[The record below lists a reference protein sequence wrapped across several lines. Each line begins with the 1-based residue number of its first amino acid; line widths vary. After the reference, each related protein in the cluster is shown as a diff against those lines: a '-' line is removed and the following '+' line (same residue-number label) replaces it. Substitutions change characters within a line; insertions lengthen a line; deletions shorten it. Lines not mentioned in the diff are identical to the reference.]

1 MKLENEF
8 EVPVGVEQAWPV
20 LLDVERITPCLP
32 GAKLDEN
39 RGDGEFAGQMKV
51 KLGPI
56 TSTYSG
62 TIKIEEA
69 DESQHRAVMRAQA
82 RDSRGQGSASATITS
97 TMEAVG
103 DATKVRVVTDMRV
116 TGPAARMGRG
126 VMQDVSA
133 KLLTQFAECLAREI
147 SRPAGAP
154 EAAADD
160 AQAVPTGGAPAAP
173 AAGDAALL
181 TSAADAADAVLT
193 PGPEVP
199 VPPPPTADPEDA
211 GAEPIPALTAP
222 EAGQGDED
230 VLDLG
235 AASRD
240 AVLKRVAPVLAA
252 LLAVVVAFV
261 LRRRR

>member
-8 EVPVGVEQAWPV
+8 EVPVSVEQAWPV

-39 RGDGEFAGQMKV
+39 RGDGEYAGQMKV

-97 TMEAVG
+97 TMEPAG
-103 DATKVRVVTDMRV
+103 EATKVRVVTDMRD

-133 KLLTQFAECLAREI
+133 TLLTLFAECI
-147 SRPAGAP
+147 
-154 EAAADD
+154 
-160 AQAVPTGGAPAAP
+160 GGVF
-173 AAGDAALL
+173 GK
-181 TSAADAADAVLT
+181 
-193 PGPEVP
+193 
-199 VPPPPTADPEDA
+199 PP
-211 GAEPIPALTAP
+211 
-222 EAGQGDED
+222 
-230 VLDLG
+230 
-235 AASRD
+235 
-240 AVLKRVAPVLAA
+240 
-252 LLAVVVAFV
+252 
-261 LRRRR
+261 

>member
-8 EVPVGVEQAWPV
+8 EVPVGMDQAWPV
-20 LLDVERITPCLP
+20 LLDVERIIPCLP
-32 GAKLDEN
+32 GATLDEA

-69 DESQHRAVMRAQA
+69 DEAAHRAVMRAQA

-97 TMEAVG
+97 TMEAAG
-103 DATKVRVVTDMRV
+103 DATRVRVVTDMRV

-133 KLLTQFAECLAREI
+133 KLLTRFAECLAAEI
-147 SRPAGAP
+147 ARPAPGGAAAPAPDGAP
-154 EAAADD
+154 ATEAAA
-160 AQAVPTGGAPAAP
+160 
-173 AAGDAALL
+173 LL
-181 TSAADAADAVLT
+181 ASAADAADVVIA
-193 PGPEVP
+193 PGPGQEVP
-199 VPPPPTADPEDA
+199 PAGTPDPDDA
-211 GAEPIPALTAP
+211 GAEPIPAMGAQR
-222 EAGQGDED
+222 EAAD

-235 AASRD
+235 EASRE
-240 AVLKRVAPVLAA
+240 AVLKRAAPVLAA
-252 LLAVVVAFV
+252 VLALLVLIV

>member
-1 MKLENEF
+1 VKLENEF

-32 GAKLDEN
+32 GAKLDED

-69 DESQHRAVMRAQA
+69 DETEHRAVMRAQA

-103 DATKVRVVTDMRV
+103 TGTKVRVVTDMRV

-126 VMQDVSA
+126 VMQEVSA
-133 KLLTQFAECLAREI
+133 KLLTQFAECLAAEI
-147 SRPAGAP
+147 SRPAGAL
-154 EAAADD
+154 E
-160 AQAVPTGGAPAAP
+160 P
-173 AAGDAALL
+173 AAGDARASGTGDAAASQAGQAALL
-181 TSAADAADAVLT
+181 TDAADAADAVLT
-193 PGPEVP
+193 PGPEVA

-211 GAEPIPALTAP
+211 GAEPIPALAAP
-222 EAGQGDED
+222 EEGQGSED

-240 AVLKRVAPVLAA
+240 AVLKRAAPVLVA
-252 LLAVVVAFV
+252 LLAVVVALV